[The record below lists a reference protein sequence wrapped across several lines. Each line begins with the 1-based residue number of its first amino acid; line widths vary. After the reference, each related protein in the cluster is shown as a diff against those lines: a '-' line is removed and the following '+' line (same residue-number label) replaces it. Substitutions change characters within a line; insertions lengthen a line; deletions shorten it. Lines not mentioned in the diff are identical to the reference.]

1 MDLQMN
7 KNLIPFYNSESQRIR
22 VMSELWAVENMFC
35 PCCGNTHISKTMNNT
50 AVADFICDNCG
61 EIFELKSKKGAIGN
75 KIVDGAYETMIKRI
89 DSNKNPCLFIAQY
102 SAEYAITDFIL
113 VPKFFFTKQVIEK
126 RKPLLSG
133 SVREGRTGCN
143 ILYSDIPEQGK
154 IKIIQNGNIFSAR
167 DIVDTYSKI
176 KRLNT
181 TSIELRGWL
190 IDVLNC
196 VNDIKTIDFTL
207 KDVYKYADYLKQEHI
222 QNNNVEAK
230 IRQQLQFLRDKGF
243 IEFLGNGYYKKIL

>member
-89 DSNKNPCLFIAQY
+89 
-102 SAEYAITDFIL
+102 
-113 VPKFFFTKQVIEK
+113 VIK
-126 RKPLLSG
+126 IHVYLSHSIQQNMLLP
-133 SVREGRTGCN
+133 
-143 ILYSDIPEQGK
+143 ILYWYP
-154 IKIIQNGNIFSAR
+154 NFFLLN
-167 DIVDTYSKI
+167 
-176 KRLNT
+176 RL
-181 TSIELRGWL
+181 
-190 IDVLNC
+190 
-196 VNDIKTIDFTL
+196 
-207 KDVYKYADYLKQEHI
+207 
-222 QNNNVEAK
+222 
-230 IRQQLQFLRDKGF
+230 
-243 IEFLGNGYYKKIL
+243 